1 MTTERRGKYPK
12 EEHLKSKKAI
22 DYLFKDGDLIKAF
35 PIRMVYKYVERS
47 SPKESIK
54 AGVSVSKRK
63 FKKAVDRNRVKR
75 LMREALRYQK
85 TLFQDS
91 WEEKDKTL
99 QVFFIY
105 VSNEM
110 LSVQKLDKAFAKC
123 FKKLHFSKEEQTE

>member
-1 MTTERRGKYPK
+1 MERRGKYPK

-22 DYLFKDGDLIKAF
+22 DQLFKSGNLIKAF
-35 PIRMVYKYVERS
+35 PLRMIFQYVD
-47 SPKESIK
+47 KENQEDTIK

-85 TLFQDS
+85 TLYQDS
-91 WEEKDKTL
+91 WENEHKTFM
-99 QVFFIY
+99 VFFIY

-110 LSVQKLDKAFAKC
+110 LTVQKLDKAFAKC
-123 FKKLHFSKEEQTE
+123 TWSTCQF

>member
-1 MTTERRGKYPK
+1 MTLERRGKYPK

-22 DYLFKDGDLIKAF
+22 DQLFKDGGLIKAF
-35 PIRMVYKYVERS
+35 PLRMVFQYVDRETPERI
-47 SPKESIK
+47 IK

-63 FKKAVDRNRVKR
+63 FKKAVDRNRIKR

-85 TLFQDS
+85 TLYQDN
-91 WEEKDKTL
+91 WEKDGQTF

-110 LSVQKLDKAFAKC
+110 LTVQKLDKAFAKC
-123 FKKLHFSKEEQTE
+123 FKKLQLLNEEQTK